1 MTSPVKLA
9 AAMAVALA
17 ALPLQAAQP
26 LQAAR
31 STDQV
36 PTRVESAALP
46 AEPGERDPVSFAWTL
61 DPTQV
66 LADPDPFVAISRS
79 YWEMVEGNALQQGVA
94 LPMTAP
100 DAVIQVS
107 PAPGARSLT
116 PAQWQLRDPAGALKL
131 EQVVDSQ
138 QLQAAGMPVSTGTA
152 MARTGKTAAAGTYRL
167 QSAQA
172 QGRYVVQVLE
182 PNSPISLRLQSSR
195 DQVLAGGTLTVNAQL
210 VDDGGSTQRG
220 AARNLVRSL
229 PAGGEALLVAP
240 DGRSWPVPLQTG
252 KTGLTAQVRV
262 PQDVGNTQGLW
273 ELQAFISANGVQRD
287 AKIAFAVAQATARFS
302 GQVQADAGTRV
313 LQLPLQVGAPGRY
326 EARGTLYATG
336 PDGQLRP
343 VAQAHSAAWFDSAG
357 SGTLS
362 LPFDSVALPKG
373 YGAPFQVRALEL
385 RDQTRMAPIESR
397 AVAVSF

>member
-36 PTRVESAALP
+36 PTRVETAPLP
-46 AEPGERDPVSFAWTL
+46 VDAGEREPVSFAWAL
-61 DPTQV
+61 DPTQG
-66 LADPDPFVAISRS
+66 LADAAPFVAVSRS
-79 YWEMVEGNALQQGVA
+79 YWEMVDGSALQQGVA

-107 PAPGARSLT
+107 PAPGARTLT
-116 PAQWQLRDPAGALKL
+116 RAQWQLRDPAGALKV

-138 QLQAAGMPVSTGTA
+138 QLQAAGMPVQSGTA
-152 MARTGKTAAAGTYRL
+152 MARTGKTATAGTYRL

-195 DQVLAGGTLTVNAQL
+195 DQVLAGGTLTVTAQL
-210 VDDGGSTQRG
+210 VDDGGGTTTG
-220 AARNLVRSL
+220 AGRNLLRSL

-240 DGRSWPVPLQTG
+240 DGRTWPVPLQSG
-252 KTGLTAQVRV
+252 KAGLTAQVTV

-302 GQVQADAGTRV
+302 GQVQADAGRRV
-313 LQLPLQVGAPGRY
+313 LQLPLQIGAPGRY

-357 SGTLS
+357 AGTLG
-362 LPFDSVALPKG
+362 LPFESVALPKG

-397 AVAVSF
+397 AVGVTF

>member
-36 PTRVESAALP
+36 PTRVESAPLP
-46 AEPGERDPVSFAWTL
+46 ADAGERAPVSFAWAL
-61 DPTQV
+61 DPTQA
-66 LADPDPFVAISRS
+66 LADPAPFVAISRS
-79 YWEMVEGNALQQGVA
+79 YWEMVDGSALQRGVA

-107 PAPGARSLT
+107 PAPGARTLT
-116 PAQWQLRDPAGALKL
+116 PAQWQLRDPAGTLKV

-138 QLQAAGMPVSTGTA
+138 QLQAAGMSVSAGTA

-182 PNSPISLRLQSSR
+182 PNSPISLRLQGSR
-195 DQVLAGGTLTVNAQL
+195 DHVLAGGTLTVNAQL
-210 VDDGGSTQRG
+210 VDDGGSAQAG
-220 AARNLVRSL
+220 AARNLVRNL

-240 DGRSWPVPLQTG
+240 DGRSWPVPLQVG
-252 KTGLTAQVRV
+252 KTGLTAQVTV
-262 PQDVGNTQGLW
+262 PQDVGNAQGLW
-273 ELQAFISANGVQRD
+273 ELQTFISANGVQRD
-287 AKIAFAVAQATARFS
+287 AKIAFAVAQPTARFS
-302 GQVQADAGTRV
+302 GQVQADAGKRV

-343 VAQAHSAAWFDSAG
+343 VAQAHSAAWFETAG
-357 SGTLS
+357 MGTLS